1 MNWHTSSSLAHWRTQ
16 RTLDDTPPRKLLDPL
31 ETTKIKNLDLDHFHI
46 SLQSLLRGKPSP
58 PILTD
63 DKPIP
68 IPTLHVLTL
77 AEPTLNISLKTFL
90 LVEILPIH
98 RIHFASP
105 FAPDFLIHLRQE
117 PPEPG
122 NINRGA
128 EIMNSIMGQDNPAA
142 VHHPF
147 PRKQSPW
154 GFGIPLDKLRLSPK
168 EIMYLE
174 GK

>member
-1 MNWHTSSSLAHWRTQ
+1 VNWHTSSSLAHWRTQ

-58 PILTD
+58 PILTN

-77 AEPTLNISLKTFL
+77 AEPTPNISFKN
-90 LVEILPIH
+90 LPSGGLRYCQCCH

-105 FAPDFLIHLRQE
+105 SAPDFLIHE
-117 PPEPG
+117 PPEPV
-122 NINRGA
+122 NIYLTGA
-128 EIMNSIMGQDNPAA
+128 AIMNSVKPFNILAPANKFFRA
-142 VHHPF
+142 FVF
-147 PRKQSPW
+147 PPSKSCP
-154 GFGIPLDKLRLSPK
+154 PS
-168 EIMYLE
+168 LE